1 MRKTTPV
8 CDYMSHLPEEID
20 RRETLAAAIERMES
34 RAIRHLPVMDGPH
47 VFGILSR
54 SDALGAARRHGK
66 HTGAPTV
73 GDVCTRD
80 PLVVAPFA
88 PIATVA
94 RQMLD
99 RAVTSALVVDEGV
112 LVGIFTSIDAL
123 RVLAQA

>member
-1 MRKTTPV
+1 VRKTTPV

-20 RRETLAAAIERMES
+20 RRETVAFAIERMER

-54 SDALGAARRHGK
+54 SDAQGAARAKHG
-66 HTGAPTV
+66 GARPV

-112 LVGIFTSIDAL
+112 LVGIFTSVDAL
-123 RVLAQA
+123 RVLATA

>member
-1 MRKTTPV
+1 MRRTTPV

-20 RRETLAAAIERMES
+20 RRETLASAIERMES
-34 RAIRHLPVMDGPH
+34 RTLRHLPVMDGPH

-54 SDALGAARRHGK
+54 SDLHGASLRHGK
-66 HTGAPTV
+66 HARAQSV

-88 PIATVA
+88 PIAAVA

-112 LVGIFTSIDAL
+112 LVGIFTSVDAL
-123 RVLAQA
+123 RVLATA